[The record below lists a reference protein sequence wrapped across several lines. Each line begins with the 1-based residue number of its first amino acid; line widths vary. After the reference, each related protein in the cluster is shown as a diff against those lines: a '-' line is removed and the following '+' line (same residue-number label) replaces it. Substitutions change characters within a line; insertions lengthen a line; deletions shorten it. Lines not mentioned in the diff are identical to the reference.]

1 MNILVINH
9 YVGGLKYGMEYRPY
23 YLAREWVK
31 MGHQVTL
38 IGASFSHLRLQ
49 QPTVDRD
56 FVEETIDGIHYVW
69 LKTPVYQSSLTRIK
83 NIFVFI
89 RKLWRYSEK
98 ISKLVQPD
106 LVIASSTYPLDI
118 YPSRK
123 IAKIS
128 RAKLCYEVHDL
139 WPLSPM
145 VIGGYPKWHPF
156 IVVMQMAENYA
167 YKYVDNVISLLW
179 NAEQHMR
186 EHGLAE
192 GKFKCIPNGYCKAD
206 WECVNLEERLPE
218 AHEVLF
224 EKLKNNIIVGFAGG
238 FAASGSLDTL
248 IRAAMLLKKETNLSF
263 VLVGKGIEQGNLEE
277 LVKKYS
283 LSNVFFLP
291 AVAKIQVPLVI
302 KYFDIAFI
310 GGVHS
315 ILHKYGTSAN
325 KLTDYMLSAKPIVQA
340 VDEQNSMVERVR
352 CGICVEAENA
362 RAVANAILKLIHMSE
377 KERSDMGR
385 KGSVYVRD
393 NLEYGILAKRFIEE
407 VNM

>member
-1 MNILVINH
+1 M
-9 YVGGLKYGMEYRPY
+9 
-23 YLAREWVK
+23 
-31 MGHQVTL
+31 
-38 IGASFSHLRLQ
+38 
-49 QPTVDRD
+49 
-56 FVEETIDGIHYVW
+56 
-69 LKTPVYQSSLTRIK
+69 
-83 NIFVFI
+83 
-89 RKLWRYSEK
+89 
-98 ISKLVQPD
+98 
-106 LVIASSTYPLDI
+106 
-118 YPSRK
+118 
-123 IAKIS
+123 
-128 RAKLCYEVHDL
+128 
-139 WPLSPM
+139 
-145 VIGGYPKWHPF
+145 
-156 IVVMQMAENYA
+156 
-167 YKYVDNVISLLW
+167 
-179 NAEQHMR
+179 
-186 EHGLAE
+186 
-192 GKFKCIPNGYCKAD
+192 
-206 WECVNLEERLPE
+206 
-218 AHEVLF
+218 
-224 EKLKNNIIVGFAGG
+224 
-238 FAASGSLDTL
+238 
-248 IRAAMLLKKETNLSF
+248 
-263 VLVGKGIEQGNLEE
+263 
-277 LVKKYS
+277 KKYS